1 MTDKEPDRKQLEKRR
16 AEILAQLD
24 RIQDDLRLKLDRDPE
39 EQAIQ
44 VEHNEVYITM
54 DRSLRRELSAIEE
67 KLTSITD

>member
-1 MTDKEPDRKQLEKRR
+1 MTDKAPDRKQLEKRR